1 MWDGIRQ
8 EIDPTIAAVSTLVIV
23 GSVALLLLAEVLRGQ
38 AQRLVGGPWSRGGQ
52 ETRAKEDSP

>member
-1 MWDGIRQ
+1 
-8 EIDPTIAAVSTLVIV
+8 VSTLVIV

-38 AQRLVGGPWSRGGQ
+38 AQRLVGGPGSRNGQ